1 MYKVALQKSRH
12 LTQRL
17 GEHDGY
23 QCKACPRCLYCT
35 DPDAARSPSFA
46 MSKDQCEALFIKA
59 DSDGDGALAQMEDPK
74 WEQRILHMTDIK
86 KKDQTII
93 TKEQFMTSCERGEMD
108 GM

>member
-1 MYKVALQKSRH
+1 MGINVKLAL
-12 LTQRL
+12 
-17 GEHDGY
+17 
-23 QCKACPRCLYCT
+23 
-35 DPDAARSPSFA
+35 AASTALILMLPAAPSFA

-59 DSDGDGALAQMEDPK
+59 DSDGDGALAQMENPK

-86 KKDQTII
+86 KKDQSII